1 MMNKETLKQEYYAPE
16 FQVQLLKMEEGIA
29 AGSARVTPTNTT
41 GEVKEEWTVGDDDN
55 RTIEW

>member
-29 AGSARVTPTNTT
+29 SGSARVTPTNTT

>member
-1 MMNKETLKQEYYAPE
+1 MNKETLKQEYYAPE